1 MTIDEAL
8 TIVLR
13 KFDDILIPAKESE
26 KASEVKNGNRAVIT
40 SVQSARAQE
49 AQQAQEAQKKEE
61 AGHED

>member
-8 TIVLR
+8 TIVLN

-26 KASEVKNGNRAVIT
+26 KASEVKNGIRAVIT

-49 AQQAQEAQKKEE
+49 AQAAQKKEE
-61 AGHED
+61 AAHED